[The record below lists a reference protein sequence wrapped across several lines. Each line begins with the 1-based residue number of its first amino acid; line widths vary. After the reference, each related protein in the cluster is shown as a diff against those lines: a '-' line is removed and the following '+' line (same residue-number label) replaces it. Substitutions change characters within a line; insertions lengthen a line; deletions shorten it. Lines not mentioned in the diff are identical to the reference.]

1 MFYGTATKTKR
12 AASEGTAPS
21 KDNENL
27 NKFYM
32 YLHRDPDNNYQTVYV
47 GKGCGGRAWDVSRNR
62 GGHPDHVKWMNN
74 LMEKG
79 YTPDEWVLI
88 MWKGLSEQE
97 ALAKEKDYLH
107 TKGCPRFN
115 RQSGERNYQAKL
127 TDEQA
132 RTIFLRAPTT
142 NHQEL
147 AEEFGVSR
155 SAISMIASRK
165 QWRAATACLI

>member
-1 MFYGTATKTKR
+1 
-12 AASEGTAPS
+12 
-21 KDNENL
+21 
-27 NKFYM
+27 
-32 YLHRDPDNNYQTVYV
+32 
-47 GKGCGGRAWDVSRNR
+47 
-62 GGHPDHVKWMNN
+62 
-74 LMEKG
+74 MEKG
-79 YTPDEWVLI
+79 YTPDDWVVI

-97 ALAKEKDYLH
+97 ALEKEKTYLH

-132 RTIFLRAPTT
+132 RDIYRRAPTT
-142 NHQEL
+142 NHGDL
-147 AEEFGVSR
+147 AVEYGVSR